1 MKNVGIKF
9 ILKGAAF
16 ITAIVPETQAR
27 MIIDG
32 WLANTLKIRIGDHS
46 PTTGWPWAVE
56 TDQIQGMHVFPLEPN
71 TVVNPDQIPAKY

>member
-16 ITAIVPETQAR
+16 ITAIVPEVMGQS
-27 MIIDG
+27 IISS
-32 WLANTLKIRIGDHS
+32 WLNNTMKPKIGDHS